1 MVERISSKHFDV
13 FLKCQNTINIQSNS
27 VLAAYCFVLCVTSF
41 VWISSKHKKSRN
53 KWMNENV
60 WRRSDSVK
68 EVRCFQ
74 LFYNGHY
81 NRGAL
86 HTSQILCLLWKW
98 FYFLYF
104 CHHVQ
109 KQKDVTK
116 SAFWKIILIT
126 FFTNSCLVQFF
137 WNILTENLVD
147 NHLPVTWWFSVCLA
161 GFTGC

>member
-41 VWISSKHKKSRN
+41 VWISSKNKRSRN
-53 KWMNENV
+53 KLMNENV

-68 EVRCFQ
+68 EVR
-74 LFYNGHY
+74 Y

-86 HTSQILCLLWKW
+86 HTSQIVCLLWKW

-104 CHHVQ
+104 RDHVQ

-126 FFTNSCLVQFF
+126 FFTNSCFVQFF

-147 NHLPVTWWFSVCLA
+147 NHLPVTWSFSVRLA